1 MHTYADVC
9 IRMLT
14 YADVCV
20 QHENSCSVV
29 STSFG
34 DDPKSAK
41 IYYVVG
47 TAEAIPSES
56 EPQQGRILIFQVF
69 DRKLQ
74 LVCSK
79 DVKGAA
85 FHVLVCVCECVWV
98 HVRCISLQA
107 FKVILLCTC
116 IVNYILCC

>member
-1 MHTYADVC
+1 
-9 IRMLT
+9 MLT

-74 LVCSK
+74 LVFSI
-79 DVKGAA
+79 DV
-85 FHVLVCVCECVWV
+85 
-98 HVRCISLQA
+98 
-107 FKVILLCTC
+107 
-116 IVNYILCC
+116 